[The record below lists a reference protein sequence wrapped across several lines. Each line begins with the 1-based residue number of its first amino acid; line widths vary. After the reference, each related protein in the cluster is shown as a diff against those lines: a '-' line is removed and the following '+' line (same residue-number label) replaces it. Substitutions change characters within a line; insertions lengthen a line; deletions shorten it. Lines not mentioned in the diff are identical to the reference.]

1 MNNLQTTQNATSAQ
15 PRRRHRGLYVVVA
28 LLVVIAGLGVAT
40 ARWFIWPRQGMPS
53 RVDAI
58 VMLNGPGD
66 RLDTALDL
74 AWAHRAS
81 TVVISRGSRYWGHGS
96 ICAPP
101 IPRIRVICFDP
112 SPPTTRGEAQFAGVL
127 ARRYGWHSMVVVAV
141 APQDTSARLR
151 VGACFSGKIYVVNG
165 QLGRAEWPSLLA
177 HYWGSTIKALV
188 QPAC

>member
-1 MNNLQTTQNATSAQ
+1 MKKFRTTQNATSAQ

-28 LLVVIAGLGVAT
+28 LLVVIAGLGLAT
-40 ARWFIWPRQGMPS
+40 ARWFVWPRQGMPS

-112 SPPTTRGEAQFAGVL
+112 SPSTTRGEAQFAGVL

-141 APQDTSARLR
+141 APQDTPARLR

-165 QLGRAEWPSLLA
+165 RLGRAEWPSLIA
-177 HYWGSTIKALV
+177 HEWGAAIKALF

>member
-1 MNNLQTTQNATSAQ
+1 MNKLRTTQNATSAP
-15 PRRRHRGLYVVVA
+15 PRRRHRGRYVVAA
-28 LLVVIAGLGVAT
+28 LLVVIAGLGVVT
-40 ARWFIWPRQGMPS
+40 ARWFIWPRQGMPP

-127 ARRYGWHSMVVVAV
+127 ARRYGWHSMVVVAI
-141 APQDTSARLR
+141 APQDTAARLR

-165 QLGRAEWPSLLA
+165 QLGRAEWPPLIA
-177 HYWGSTIKALV
+177 HYWGATIKALF

>member
-1 MNNLQTTQNATSAQ
+1 LKKFRTTRNATSAQ
-15 PRRRHRGLYVVVA
+15 PRRRHRGRYVVVA
-28 LLVVIAGLGVAT
+28 LLVVAAGLGLAT

-141 APQDTSARLR
+141 APQDTPARLR

-165 QLGRAEWPSLLA
+165 QLGRAEWPSLIA
-177 HYWGSTIKALV
+177 HYWGATIKALV